1 MIWEVNGPKGILK
14 VSVVR
19 KGSKQ
24 THGERGVGAWRLA
37 AREGTVAGA
46 AHDDFFLG

>member
-14 VSVVR
+14 VGVVT
-19 KGSKQ
+19 KSSKQ
-24 THGERGVGAWRLA
+24 THGERGVGAWRL